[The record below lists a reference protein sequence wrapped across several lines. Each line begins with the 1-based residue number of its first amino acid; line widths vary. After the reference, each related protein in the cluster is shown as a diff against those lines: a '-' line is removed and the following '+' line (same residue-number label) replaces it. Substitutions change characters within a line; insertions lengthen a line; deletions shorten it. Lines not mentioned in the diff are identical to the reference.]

1 MAENQDQINALLEK
15 MNALMKR
22 QDAFSQEIDSL
33 RNEILKLSDVDP
45 SKTDSTQVSSEQNST
60 DSQIN
65 HRYKPMD
72 QSAKPASKKN
82 KPPRSKI
89 KSPKLK
95 TDLEK
100 FIGENLINKIGIAI
114 TVIGISIGAKYSID
128 HNLIS
133 PLTRIILSY
142 LFGLSLLG
150 LGLKLKRNY
159 EGYSA
164 VLVSGAMAILYFVTY
179 AGYAIFELFPQVP
192 AFLLMLLFTAFTVL
206 AALKYNRQV
215 IAHIGLVGA
224 YAVPFLLSEGSGK
237 VEILF
242 AYIAIINIGILA
254 ISFKKY
260 WKPLYYFSF
269 ALTWLIFSAWS
280 VSQYDDAKPFY
291 MALGF
296 QTIYFAIFYLTF
308 LAYKLVKKEHFQ
320 TSDILLLLANS
331 FVFYGLGYSLISG
344 HNSNSQF
351 LGLFT
356 FGNAIT
362 HLIAALVI
370 YQRKLADKNIFYL
383 VSGLMMVFI
392 TITIPVQLDG
402 DWVTLLWAG
411 EAALLFWIGRTKSAP
426 IYERLSFPLM
436 ALAFGSLLQDWAG
449 FYINGNASVQPFLN
463 IHFLTSVLF
472 IAFFGFINVVN
483 YKSINSAPYNPN
495 AGIGKLMALSIPAI
509 LIIVLYN
516 SLRLEIGLYWNQL
529 YQASR
534 IDTVL
539 GDSDYTSTFFN
550 YDLPRFKAVWT
561 IIYTLLFC
569 SLLTLVNNQKIRSQQ
584 LGVVTFWLTSL
595 SILVF
600 LSYSLYELSEL
611 RESYLQQS
619 FSEYYPR
626 TWFNLGIRYISI
638 AFVGLALALSYQFS
652 YKFSASPKLKV
663 AFDFLLHITTIWIL
677 SSELIH
683 WMDIA
688 GNNQSYKFGLS
699 ILWGT
704 YSLFIIAL
712 GIIKGK
718 KHLRIGAIV
727 LFAITLIKLFAYD
740 IADMETIA
748 KTVVMVTLGILLLII
763 SFLYNKYKHLI

>member
-1 MAENQDQINALLEK
+1 MAENQDQLNALLEK
-15 MNALMKR
+15 VNALMKR
-22 QDAFSQEIDSL
+22 QEAFSQEIDSL
-33 RNEILKLSDVDP
+33 RNEVLKLRGDDP
-45 SKTDSTQVSSEQNST
+45 SEADSAQIATEPNFTNSK
-60 DSQIN
+60 IN
-65 HRYKPMD
+65 HRNPPIIQTTKP
-72 QSAKPASKKN
+72 SSSEIKSS
-82 KPPRSKI
+82 RSKV

-100 FIGENLINKIGIAI
+100 FVGENLINKIGIAI

-150 LGLKLKRNY
+150 LGLNLKKNY
-159 EGYSA
+159 DGYSA

-179 AGYAIFELFPQVP
+179 AAYAIFGLLPQIP
-192 AFLLMLLFTAFTVL
+192 AFVLMLIFTVFTVG

-254 ISFKKY
+254 ISFRKY

-269 ALTWLIFSAWS
+269 VLTWLIFSAWS
-280 VSQYDDAKPFY
+280 VSQFDDAKHFY
-291 MALGF
+291 LALGF
-296 QTIYFAIFYLTF
+296 QTAYFVIFYLTF

-331 FVFYGLGYSLISG
+331 FVFYGLGYNLISE
-344 HNSNSQF
+344 HNSDSQF

-356 FGNAIT
+356 FANAIT
-362 HLIAALVI
+362 HLIAALII

-392 TITIPVQLDG
+392 TITIPIQLDG

-436 ALAFGSLLQDWAG
+436 GLAFGSLLQDWVG
-449 FYINGNASVQPFLN
+449 FYGNGIVTAQPFLN
-463 IHFLTSVLF
+463 IHFLTSLLF
-472 IAFFGFINVVN
+472 IIFLWFINVVN
-483 YKSINSAPYNPN
+483 HKSSNATPYNSSV
-495 AGIGKLMALSIPAI
+495 GIGKLISLSIPAI

-516 SLRLEIGLYWNQL
+516 SLRLEISLYWDQL
-529 YQASR
+529 YQASGV
-534 IDTVL
+534 DTIL
-539 GDSDYTSTFFN
+539 GDSDYTSTFFD
-550 YDLPRFKAVWT
+550 YDLPRFKSVWL
-561 IIYTLLFC
+561 IIYSLFFC
-569 SLLTLVNNQKIRSQQ
+569 SLLTLVNNQKIRNQQ
-584 LGVVTFWLTSL
+584 LGVVAFWLTAF

-600 LSYSLYELSEL
+600 LSYGLYQLSEL

-619 FSEYYPR
+619 YSEYYTR

-638 AFVGLALALSYQFS
+638 AFTGLALALSYQFS
-652 YKFSASPKLKV
+652 YKLAASQKLKV
-663 AFDFLLHITTIWIL
+663 WFDFLLHITALWFL
-677 SSELIH
+677 SSELIN
-683 WMDIA
+683 WMDFA
-688 GNNQSYKFGLS
+688 GNNQSYKLGLS
-699 ILWGT
+699 ILSGI
-704 YSLFIIAL
+704 YALFIIAL

-748 KTVVMVTLGILLLII
+748 KTVVMVTLGVLLLII